1 MPVLSLP
8 GLAQRRLL
16 GKAAAG
22 DVRAFTRL
30 YRELHPVV
38 YAYLAR
44 RTSNQADAEDL
55 TARVF
60 ERVVERLDTYA
71 SERGTVR
78 AWVLGI
84 ARNALVDELR
94 RRRPEASAAERAEE
108 LADASLVPSRALD
121 HDEAAAFVRTLLAD
135 LSPTTREIFAL
146 RYADG
151 LRHGEIAAL
160 LGISEAAVKQRCSR
174 VRRELEA
181 RAHLLGEE
189 GVGYAL

>member
-1 MPVLSLP
+1 MPVLSLT

-16 GKAAAG
+16 RKAAAG

-38 YAYLAR
+38 YGYLAR
-44 RTSNQADAEDL
+44 RASNQADAEDL

-60 ERVVERLDTYA
+60 ERVVKRLDTYEA
-71 SERGTVR
+71 ERGSVR
-78 AWVLGI
+78 AWVLGM

-94 RRRPEASAAERAEE
+94 RRRPEASAAEQAEE

-121 HDEAAAFVRTLLAD
+121 HDEAAAIVRALLAD

-146 RYADG
+146 RY
-151 LRHGEIAAL
+151 
-160 LGISEAAVKQRCSR
+160 
-174 VRRELEA
+174 
-181 RAHLLGEE
+181 
-189 GVGYAL
+189 